1 MNISNGI
8 KPHAIKAVLY
18 GTDGI
23 GKTTFASKAPYP
35 LFIDTEESTKDIN
48 VRRVDP
54 SPKTWMELA
63 NYVMEVRNSDVELC
77 KTLVIDTA
85 DWAERMCIKHIC
97 DKNQKS
103 GIEDWGY
110 GKGYTYVYEEFGKL
124 LNALT
129 DIVNKGINV
138 ILIAHAALKKFEQ
151 PDENGAYDRYT
162 LKLNDTPKTSIAN
175 MVREW
180 ADLVLFANYKTYV
193 VDVEGKKKAQGGQ
206 RVMYTTHHPAWDAKN
221 RFGLPDELPFEFDQI
236 ARLFLIS
243 DSNPK
248 HEQKPVKEA
257 SSFDNDELPFEIS
270 DDLPFEITDDA
281 EKKCFD
287 PQITDPNFPEKLLP
301 LMMAKAVTEADIRK
315 AVASKGICPEDMLVS
330 KYPPQFIDGMLIAQ
344 FDKVYDQILINRKA
358 G

>member
-1 MNISNGI
+1 MNISTGI

-54 SPKTWMELA
+54 SPKTWSELA
-63 NYVMEVRNSDVELC
+63 NYVMEVKNSDTELC
-77 KTLVIDTA
+77 QTLIIDTV
-85 DWAERMCIKHIC
+85 DWAERMCIKHVC

-138 ILIAHAALKKFEQ
+138 LLIAHAALKKFEQ

-193 VDVEGKKKAQGGQ
+193 VDIEGKKKAQGGQ

-221 RFGLPDELPFEFDQI
+221 RFGLPDELPFEFDQV
-236 ARLFLIS
+236 ANLFNKNNIVDVEDKKPMQGVKTS
-243 DSNPK
+243 D
-248 HEQKPVKEA
+248 Q
-257 SSFDNDELPFEIS
+257 
-270 DDLPFEITDDA
+270 DDLPFEINDDTA
-281 EKKCFD
+281 EPCFD
-287 PQITDPNFPEKLLP
+287 PKITDPDFPEKLLP
-301 LMMAKAVTEADIRK
+301 LMMAKRVTEEDIRK

-330 KYPPQFIDGMLIAQ
+330 KYPPKFIDGMLIAQ
-344 FDKVYDQILINRKA
+344 FDKVYEQILINRKA

>member
-8 KPHAIKAVLY
+8 QPHAIKAVLY

-23 GKTTFASKAPYP
+23 GKTTFASKTPYP
-35 LFIDTEESTKDIN
+35 LFIDTEESTKDLN
-48 VRRVDP
+48 VRRVTP
-54 SPKTWMELA
+54 SPKTWTELA
-63 NYVMEVRNSDVELC
+63 NYVMEVRNSDIELC
-77 KTLVIDTA
+77 KTLIIDTA

-97 DKNQKS
+97 DKNQKN

-138 ILIAHAALKKFEQ
+138 VLVAHAVLKKFEQ
-151 PDENGAYDRYT
+151 PDENGSYDRYT
-162 LKLNDTPKTSIAN
+162 LKLNDSPKTSIAN

-180 ADLVLFANYKTYV
+180 ADIVLFANYKTYV
-193 VDVEGKKKAQGGQ
+193 VDVDGKKKAQGGQ

-221 RFGLPDELPFEFDQI
+221 RFGLPDELPFEYEQV
-236 ARLFLIS
+236 AKLFEMAGVES
-243 DSNPK
+243 
-248 HEQKPVKEA
+248 PVKYEPVEET
-257 SSFDNDELPFEIS
+257 SSPVI
-270 DDLPFEITDDA
+270 DDLPFEVTD
-281 EKKCFD
+281 EFD
-287 PQITDPNFPEKLLP
+287 PKITDPNFPGKLLP
-301 LMMAKAVTEADIRK
+301 LMISKQVTEADIRK

-330 KYPPQFIDGMLIAQ
+330 KYPEKFIDGMLIAQ
-344 FDKVYDQILINRKA
+344 FDKVYEQILINRKA

>member
-8 KPHAIKAVLY
+8 KPHAIKTVLY

-54 SPKTWMELA
+54 SPKTWTELA
-63 NYVMEVRNSDVELC
+63 NYVMEVKNSNIELC
-77 KTLVIDTA
+77 KTLIIDTA
-85 DWAERMCIKHIC
+85 DWAERMCIKHVC

-221 RFGLPDELPFEFDQI
+221 RFGLPDELPFEFEQV
-236 ARLFLIS
+236 AKLFEMASLS
-243 DSNPK
+243 SGTSAEYVP
-248 HEQKPVKEA
+248 EPVAVSTEEA
-257 SSFDNDELPFEIS
+257 LDPPFEV
-270 DDLPFEITDDA
+270 TD
-281 EKKCFD
+281 EFD
-287 PQITDPNFPEKLLP
+287 PEITDPNFPGKLLP
-301 LMMAKAVTEADIRK
+301 LMISKQVTEADIRK
-315 AVASKGICPEDMLVS
+315 AVASKGICPEDMPVS
-330 KYPPQFIDGMLIAQ
+330 KYPTNFIDGMLIAQ
-344 FDKVYDQILINRKA
+344 FDKVYEQILINRKA